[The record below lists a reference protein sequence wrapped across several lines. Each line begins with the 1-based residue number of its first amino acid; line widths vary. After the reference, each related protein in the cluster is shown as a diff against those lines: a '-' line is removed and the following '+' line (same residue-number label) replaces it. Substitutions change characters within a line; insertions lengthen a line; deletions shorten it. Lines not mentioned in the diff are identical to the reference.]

1 MHRLGLLCAIL
12 TVGVGHPMSAQA
24 RNASALDS
32 VRVAYHPFCQWGR
45 CPPYSMV
52 LRANGELTLAKDSA
66 QTAVQVADSVVTHLF
81 GLVHPVMASTFPAR
95 ISDSR
100 LLCNMVMTHQ
110 REVIVELFSQAAVRR
125 IVDANTC
132 QDTGRHSKDVDG
144 WHPLF
149 RNLRV
154 FEAAIE
160 ALPSVSA
167 WLRR

>member
-110 REVIVELFSQAAVRR
+110 REVIVELFSQAVVRR

-132 QDTGRHSKDVDG
+132 QDTGRHTKDIEG